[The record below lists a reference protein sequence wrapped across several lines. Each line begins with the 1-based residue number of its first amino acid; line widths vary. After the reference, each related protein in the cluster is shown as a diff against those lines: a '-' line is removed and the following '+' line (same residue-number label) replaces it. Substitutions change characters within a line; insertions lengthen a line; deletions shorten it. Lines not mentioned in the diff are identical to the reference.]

1 MTAERD
7 VRTHV
12 RGMLEKLLLHL
23 RAKGLD
29 RGVHVERKK

>member
-23 RAKGLD
+23 RAKASE
-29 RGVHVERKK
+29 RAVHVDRKK